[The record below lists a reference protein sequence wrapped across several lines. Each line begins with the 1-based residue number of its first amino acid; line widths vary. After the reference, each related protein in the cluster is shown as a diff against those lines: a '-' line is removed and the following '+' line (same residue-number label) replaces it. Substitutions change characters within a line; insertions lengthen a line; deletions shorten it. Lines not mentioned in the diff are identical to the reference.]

1 MFSKPS
7 DLNDNVLNQQL
18 YKTVNAGQMDMALSY
33 AYEVI
38 KRLNSRLDE
47 TVNEKEDLKRRV
59 EKLEKSNAKQQPSQ
73 SKSKTSTN
81 TTETQE

>member
-59 EKLEKSNAKQQPSQ
+59 EKLEKSSTKQTSQ

>member
-59 EKLEKSNAKQQPSQ
+59 EKLEKSNTKQPSQ